1 MKLVFHIVF
10 LSILSIT
17 PSFAQKGKTVT
28 PLKKKAITLISGRQ
42 LNYYNLDKKKPIT
55 YHVAGF
61 EKVVV
66 YSRIAIGDRF
76 PKPYSIAYSFD
87 NETPDK
93 YQSGKIKVD
102 YKTMFF
108 DKSLEKKVAKFY
120 KKEINL
126 PKGSENLSLR
136 SANGK
141 HIAISVLGY
150 NNGKRFVIKP
160 TVFDENSLLLS
171 GKLHKYYK
179 LNSKIATRIK
189 LPDMGELIVYTR
201 MRLDDK
207 TAKKYDF
214 SYRMGKS
221 KYNKILVE
229 DVKTTTNTLYKS
241 SKIEATPSTVHKT
254 TIKITDP
261 SQVIQF
267 ASEFPVD
274 ARFVFVKSKE
284 KHVWKKVETSSKASV
299 VLVSKKSESERVY
312 HRIDNATS
320 FDFLV
325 NTAEN
330 TMLKVFVRG
339 EFTYDMISNND
350 YEIILKDHGKM
361 VNTYKLSCERSKE
374 MNYKNDDELIPGSLD
389 KIYIDVPKG
398 QHKYSFS
405 IQNKGKSAL
414 LRVVKKD

>member
-1 MKLVFHIVF
+1 
-10 LSILSIT
+10 
-17 PSFAQKGKTVT
+17 
-28 PLKKKAITLISGRQ
+28 
-42 LNYYNLDKKKPIT
+42 
-55 YHVAGF
+55 
-61 EKVVV
+61 
-66 YSRIAIGDRF
+66 
-76 PKPYSIAYSFD
+76 
-87 NETPDK
+87 
-93 YQSGKIKVD
+93 
-102 YKTMFF
+102 
-108 DKSLEKKVAKFY
+108 
-120 KKEINL
+120 
-126 PKGSENLSLR
+126 
-136 SANGK
+136 
-141 HIAISVLGY
+141 
-150 NNGKRFVIKP
+150 
-160 TVFDENSLLLS
+160 
-171 GKLHKYYK
+171 
-179 LNSKIATRIK
+179 
-189 LPDMGELIVYTR
+189 
-201 MRLDDK
+201 
-207 TAKKYDF
+207 
-214 SYRMGKS
+214 
-221 KYNKILVE
+221 
-229 DVKTTTNTLYKS
+229 
-241 SKIEATPSTVHKT
+241 
-254 TIKITDP
+254 
-261 SQVIQF
+261 VIQF